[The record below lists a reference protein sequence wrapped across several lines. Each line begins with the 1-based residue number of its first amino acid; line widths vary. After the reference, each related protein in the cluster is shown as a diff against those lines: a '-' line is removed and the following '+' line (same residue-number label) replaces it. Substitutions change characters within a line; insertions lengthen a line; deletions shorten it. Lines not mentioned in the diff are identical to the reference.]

1 MVSIGAKIGLALACF
16 AMFAS
21 VYLVPVKKLW
31 RALIVSL
38 ALAIGAALVI
48 TWIGHLAR

>member
-1 MVSIGAKIGLALACF
+1 MVSITTKIALALACLAIF
-16 AMFAS
+16 AG

-38 ALAIGAALVI
+38 ALAIGAAFVI
-48 TWIGHLAR
+48 TWMGHLVR